1 MINLQHTMR
10 EGNAAA
16 GVCKPDLLI
25 VFLANT
31 YIFMQYHSTYMILL
45 SRDSQFTTQQ
55 QIIKLIRY

>member
-10 EGNAAA
+10 EGNA
-16 GVCKPDLLI
+16 VCKPDLLI

-31 YIFMQYHSTYMILL
+31 YIFMQYDSTYMILL

>member
-1 MINLQHTMR
+1 MR